1 MLNLKQIFYT
11 AFALCALIACSSEDS
26 TVAGTTTIPNA
37 SAEIT
42 SSSEENDNS
51 SSSSEVVANSSDVV
65 ESSSDKVA
73 ISSSSINGP
82 VDAQDIVFSTEA
94 TSKKPLPRGEVVVY
108 GEEKGA
114 MASCSAGS
122 FSNKKSFMAKIS
134 VINGYKMERTLSLRN
149 FGSACDSIYNAFK
162 ESCPSDFLLVASDAA
177 CSATDSRNNNG
188 NLKVFCFA
196 SSTASNMLCDTQGKC
211 SLARDTAGVDFD
223 AIVEAFTK
231 ESDDICSHIA
241 EGVDTA
247 EYAIPTSEPDSSIK
261 ANSGRVFILE
271 PNTDQLDVS
280 EEERVIL
287 DSLASAFPET
297 HTFDEVEEMTH
308 YINRDA
314 EYNFTTEG
322 KKFTQNSSLCEG
334 YIYEEESGVR
344 RENTFSSQNGT
355 LYATTIR
362 YDNAIVY
369 LVRVLPTLALTAKE
383 IWDTFLEECN
393 ATNGSFYDYRP
404 YENFPSVACAVK
416 NYTGIP
422 FSTIVSE
429 QANFCEI
436 SHTKFDKPTIIL
448 D

>member
-1 MLNLKQIFYT
+1 MLNKNLII
-11 AFALCALIACSSEDS
+11 AGSISLFALAACFSDEGS
-26 TVAGTTTIPNA
+26 TAGAAIEPNA
-37 SAEIT
+37 IAE
-42 SSSEENDNS
+42 NS
-51 SSSSEVVANSSDVV
+51 SSSVDVSSSGG
-65 ESSSDKVA
+65 ESSSSEDIA
-73 ISSSSINGP
+73 SSSSAAGD
-82 VDAQDIVFSTEA
+82 VQDIVFSTKA
-94 TSKKPLPRGEVVVY
+94 TMKMPLRQGEVVVY

-114 MASCSAGS
+114 MASCFAGKS
-122 FSNKKSFMAKIS
+122 SNTKSYTAKIS
-134 VINGYKMERTLSLRN
+134 VIDGHKMERTLSLKN
-149 FGSACDSIYNAFK
+149 FGSDCDSIYQAFK
-162 ESCPSDFLLVASDAA
+162 DSCPSDFLLIASDAA
-177 CSATDSRNNNG
+177 CSETKGNNQG
-188 NLKVFCFA
+188 NLKVSCFA
-196 SSTASNMLCDTQGKC
+196 SATASNMLCDTQGKC

-369 LVRVLPTLALTAKE
+369 LVRELPTLALTAKE
-383 IWDTFLEECN
+383 VWDTFLEECN

-416 NYTGIP
+416 NFTGTP

-436 SHTKFDKPTIIL
+436 THMKYEQPIAD
-448 D
+448 

>member
-42 SSSEENDNS
+42 SSSEENGDTSSSEKRDNC

-65 ESSSDKVA
+65 ET
-73 ISSSSINGP
+73 
-82 VDAQDIVFSTEA
+82 QDIVFSTKA
-94 TSKKPLPRGEVVVY
+94 TMKMPLRQGEVVVY

-114 MASCSAGS
+114 MASCFAGKS
-122 FSNKKSFMAKIS
+122 SNTKSYTAKIS
-134 VINGYKMERTLSLRN
+134 VIDGHKMERTLSLKN
-149 FGSACDSIYNAFK
+149 FGSDCDSIYQAFK
-162 ESCPSDFLLVASDAA
+162 DSCPSDFLLIASDAA
-177 CSATDSRNNNG
+177 CSETKGNNQG
-188 NLKVFCFA
+188 NLKVSCFA
-196 SSTASNMLCDTQGKC
+196 SATASNMLCDNQGKC

-369 LVRVLPTLALTAKE
+369 LVRELPTLALTAKE
-383 IWDTFLEECN
+383 VWDTFLEECN

-416 NYTGIP
+416 NFTGTP

-436 SHTKFDKPTIIL
+436 THMKYEQPIAD
-448 D
+448 